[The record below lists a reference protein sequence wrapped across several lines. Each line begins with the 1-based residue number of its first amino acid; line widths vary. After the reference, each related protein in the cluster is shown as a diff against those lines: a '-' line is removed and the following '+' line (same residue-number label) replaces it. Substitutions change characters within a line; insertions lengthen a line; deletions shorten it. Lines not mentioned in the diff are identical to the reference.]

1 MKKENLTITIN
12 NRQYECN
19 EAQTILEVAREH
31 GIEIPSLCYHP
42 DNDIKGSC
50 RLCVVEIEDRPGL
63 HTACSTTVSE
73 GMVVHTETPKL
84 IKSRKTN
91 LELLFAQHREECSDC
106 VWELHNCKLL
116 ELAKKYNVD
125 IEKYRDRKK
134 HYPIYQFGPSLIFDS
149 SKCIDC
155 GICVDICSKQ
165 AANFLER
172 KERGHTARIVPS
184 QKPDRDCIYCGQC
197 LMHCPVGAFEAVSE
211 FEKIEEPLRK
221 TDEKIV
227 VQFAP
232 SIRTS
237 LGEEFGMRPG
247 ELVTGKLVSAL
258 RALGVDTIFD
268 TCVGADFT
276 TTEEAKELI
285 RKIEEG
291 KGPCLSS
298 CCPAWI
304 KYIEFFEPDFVKYL
318 ATTRSPQSI
327 LGGLIKT
334 YWAEKEGID
343 PAKIRVVSIMPCVSK
358 KYEITRPELNIEG
371 IKPVDY
377 VMTTRELARLLKRRG
392 INFNKLKP
400 QKPDNPLGIPSGAG
414 VIYGASGG
422 VAESILRTAYSMVNG
437 HGPEKIEFKQVRG
450 MEQTKVAEIKLSKKS
465 VRIASVNGIGEAKKI
480 LEELKNDPTAY
491 DGVEVMACYGGCI
504 GGGGQPLPSEPEI
517 RKARAGGLYKSDKT
531 KKVRS
536 AHKNPVVQ
544 KVYEEYLT
552 NEEIIHKVCHTN
564 YKKKE
569 KEVNF

>member
-1 MKKENLTITIN
+1 MTITIN
-12 NRQYECN
+12 NSKYDCKKG
-19 EAQTILEVAREH
+19 QTILEVAVSN
-31 GIEIPSLCYHP
+31 GIKIPSLCYHP
-42 DNDIKGSC
+42 DTGIKSSC
-50 RLCVVEIEDRPGL
+50 RLCLVEIEDRPGL
-63 HTACSTTVSE
+63 HTACSTKVVDA
-73 GMVVHTETPKL
+73 MVVHTESPKI
-84 IKSRKTN
+84 IKARKTN
-91 LELLFAQHREECSDC
+91 LELLFAQHREECNDC
-106 VWELHNCKLL
+106 VWEIHNCRLL
-116 ELAKKYNVD
+116 ELAQKYNVD
-125 IEKYRDRKK
+125 IEKYIDRKK
-134 HYPIYQFGPSLIFDS
+134 DYPVYQFGPSLIFDS

-155 GICVDICSKQ
+155 GICVDICSRQ

-172 KERGHTARIVPS
+172 KERGHTARIIPS

-237 LGEEFGMRPG
+237 LGEEFGLHPG

-258 RALGVDTIFD
+258 RALGVDKIFD

-285 RKIEEG
+285 KKMEEG
-291 KGPCLSS
+291 SGPCLSS
-298 CCPAWI
+298 CCPAWV
-304 KYIEFFEPDFVKYL
+304 KYIEFFEPDFANCL

-334 YWAEKEGID
+334 YWAEKERLD
-343 PAKIRVVSIMPCVSK
+343 PTKIRVVSIMPCVSK

-377 VMTTRELARLLKRRG
+377 VMTTRELARLLKKRG
-392 INFNKLKP
+392 IDFKKLKP
-400 QKPDNPLGIPSGAG
+400 QKADNPLGIPSGGG

-437 HGPEKIEFKQVRG
+437 HGPDKINFEQVRG
-450 MEQTKVAEIKLSKKS
+450 MEQTKVAEIKLGRKT

-480 LEELKNDPTAY
+480 LQELKKDPSKY

-504 GGGGQPLPSEPEI
+504 GGGGQPLPSEPQI
-517 RKARAGGLYKSDKT
+517 RKARAKGLYKDDKE
-531 KKVRS
+531 KEVRS
-536 AHKNPVVQ
+536 AHKNPVVK
-544 KVYEEYLT
+544 KVYKEFLT
-552 NEEIIHKVCHTN
+552 SEDKIKKICHTK

>member
-1 MKKENLTITIN
+1 MKITIN
-12 NRQYECN
+12 NREYKCKQG
-19 EAQTILEVAREH
+19 QTILEVARKH

-42 DNDIKGSC
+42 DTGIKGSC
-50 RLCVVEIEDRPGL
+50 RLCVVEIENRPGL
-63 HTACSTTVSE
+63 HTACSTEVADN
-73 GMVVHTETPKL
+73 MVVHTESPNI
-84 IKSRKTN
+84 IKARKTN

-106 VWELHNCKLL
+106 VWEIHNCRLL
-116 ELAKKYNVD
+116 ELAQKYNVD
-125 IEKYRDRKK
+125 IEKYTDRKED
-134 HYPIYQFGPSLIFDS
+134 YPVYQFGPSLIFDS

-155 GICVDICSKQ
+155 GICVDICNKQ

-172 KERGHTARIVPS
+172 KERGHTAKIVPS
-184 QKPDRDCIYCGQC
+184 QKEDRDCIYCGQC

-221 TDEKIV
+221 TDETIV

-237 LGEEFGMRPG
+237 LGEEFGLPPG
-247 ELVTGKLVSAL
+247 KLVTGKLVSAL
-258 RALGVDTIFD
+258 RALGVDKVFD

-276 TTEEAKELI
+276 TTEEAKELLE
-285 RKIEEG
+285 KIEEG
-291 KGPCLSS
+291 SGSCLSS
-298 CCPAWI
+298 CCPAWV
-304 KYIEFFEPDFVKYL
+304 KYIEFFEPEFIKCL

-377 VMTTRELARLLKRRG
+377 VMTTRELARLLKKQG
-392 INFNKLKP
+392 IDFNKLKP
-400 QKPDNPLGIPSGAG
+400 QQPDNPLGMPSGGG

-437 HGPEKIEFKQVRG
+437 HGPEKINFEQVRG
-450 MEQTKVAEIKLSKKS
+450 MEQTKVAEIKPGKKTI
-465 VRIASVNGIGEAKKI
+465 RIASVNGIGEAKKI
-480 LEELKNDPTAY
+480 LEELKKDPCKY

-504 GGGGQPLPSEPEI
+504 GGGGQPLPSEPQI
-517 RKARAGGLYKSDKT
+517 RKARAEGLYKDDKE
-531 KKVRS
+531 KEIRS
-536 AHKNPVVQ
+536 AHKNPVVK
-544 KVYEEYLT
+544 KVYEEFL
-552 NEEIIHKVCHTN
+552 NSEEKIKKICHTK